1 MDVIKQR
8 NEMERTIGILSDT
21 HLYGISKHFR
31 QHSEIAF
38 GSCDTIIHAGDL
50 TDLEILEIFHGKE
63 VFAVHG
69 NMCELATREALPESR
84 IISVNGFQIAVCH
97 GTGNRSTIEERLY
110 ERFYEAD
117 CIVYGH
123 THQPV
128 VHRRGDVLYV
138 NPGSFQQTGRYG
150 NPGTYAILSVGI
162 NGLSADLQTLPLM
175 Q

>member
-50 TDLEILEIFHGKE
+50 ADLEILEIFHGKE

-69 NMCELATREALPESR
+69 NMCELATRKALPESR

-97 GTGNRSTIEERLY
+97 GTGNRDWISGHRGIRVRRFARASQRHPYGVGCRWQGGSATSAQARLRIPGRIRTLMINPAHTRSRQHPI
-110 ERFYEAD
+110 RFN
-117 CIVYGH
+117 
-123 THQPV
+123 
-128 VHRRGDVLYV
+128 HRSL
-138 NPGSFQQTGRYG
+138 
-150 NPGTYAILSVGI
+150 
-162 NGLSADLQTLPLM
+162 
-175 Q
+175 